1 MIARAQ
7 GNPLFIEELSYGLLE
22 SGMAVVNSGTCTLPP
37 NFVSA
42 DVPSSM
48 EGLINS
54 RMDLL
59 PLSTQTLA
67 KVGTFCHC
75 FRVRYCQYDS
85 HSLGSLIIITII
97 VVVVVVLV
105 ASVIGYEFPL
115 GMLRVVYVCDI
126 TIEQLREDAKLL
138 QNRNFLSGS
147 GDEYSFKNEKICTV
161 LLLLSQ
167 MLMLVRHFNSL
178 ELTRTHSFTWYS
190 NGTGGVLEI
199 IDHTTTYDPSQRC
212 HVVRG
217 TLAARGE
224 HRGRYSTRLPL
235 EQGSRRR
242 SQSGGG

>member
-1 MIARAQ
+1 VIARAQ

-85 HSLGSLIIITII
+85 LTRIAHHHHHYCCCCCCSCS
-97 VVVVVVLV
+97 
-105 ASVIGYEFPL
+105 IGDW
-115 GMLRVVYVCDI
+115 LRV
-126 TIEQLREDAKLL
+126 
-138 QNRNFLSGS
+138 
-147 GDEYSFKNEKICTV
+147 
-161 LLLLSQ
+161 
-167 MLMLVRHFNSL
+167 
-178 ELTRTHSFTWYS
+178 
-190 NGTGGVLEI
+190 
-199 IDHTTTYDPSQRC
+199 
-212 HVVRG
+212 
-217 TLAARGE
+217 
-224 HRGRYSTRLPL
+224 STRNAAGHLCV
-235 EQGSRRR
+235 
-242 SQSGGG
+242 